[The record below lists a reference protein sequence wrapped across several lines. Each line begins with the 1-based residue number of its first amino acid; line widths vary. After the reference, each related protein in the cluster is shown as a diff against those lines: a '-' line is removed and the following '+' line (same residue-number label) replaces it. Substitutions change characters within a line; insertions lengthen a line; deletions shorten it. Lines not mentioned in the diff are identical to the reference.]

1 MDYWRYFEIPYENI
15 STPPELPPRYENPR
29 VRQSYVGLAPSLLAL
44 AGFVGVAAAAVRRR
58 SSALL
63 LVPLSVVLLGLEFL
77 VFQISYPHA
86 DGDTIKATYLLNAVA
101 PLAVCAAY
109 ALGLLRRAGRVVT
122 AAVLLTLAYAAVL
135 DMTFLVLPK

>member
-1 MDYWRYFEIPYENI
+1 
-15 STPPELPPRYENPR
+15 
-29 VRQSYVGLAPSLLAL
+29 
-44 AGFVGVAAAAVRRR
+44 VGVAAAAVRRR
-58 SSALL
+58 SPALL

-109 ALGLLRRAGRVVT
+109 ALGLLRGAGRVVT